1 MVVLMKADRSWNGLS
16 YSVDLS
22 VLKTQRRYPGYKIIS
37 EKFSFC
43 TDFSPQNSF
52 DDEVILKI

>member
-22 VLKTQRRYPGYKIIS
+22 VLKTQRCYPGYKIIS

-43 TDFSPQNSF
+43 TDFFPQNSF
-52 DDEVILKI
+52 DD